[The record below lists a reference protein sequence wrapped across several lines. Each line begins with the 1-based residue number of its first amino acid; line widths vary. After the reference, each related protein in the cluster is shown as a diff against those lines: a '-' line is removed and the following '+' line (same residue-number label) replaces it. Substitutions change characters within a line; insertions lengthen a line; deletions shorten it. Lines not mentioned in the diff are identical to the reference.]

1 MTTNKIPVN
10 HNFPL
15 VCSLVGLKDSEIAEM
30 LKHGIATVQEGM
42 DAALF
47 AGLDV
52 KPSFTL
58 IENRLTPWGMRVDS
72 FVCNVSSFRRLA

>member
-10 HNFPL
+10 HEIPL

-30 LKHGIATVQEGM
+30 LRKGVTTLQEGM
-42 DAALF
+42 DEALL
-47 AGLDV
+47 ANLV
-52 KPSFTL
+52 INPSFTL
-58 IENRLTPWGMRVDS
+58 IENRLTPWGMRADS